1 MARATAAR
9 AVAPADGR
17 RETEQRFLDA
27 AERLLVSV
35 GYAAITTRRL
45 AEEAGANAGLVHYYF
60 GSMEEV
66 FFQVL
71 ERFTSRLMERQR
83 PLYQGPGSYLEKW
96 RAALSYLEP
105 DRRYQKIWWELQ
117 AMAWNRPEYR
127 PRVARVL
134 EAWSGAM
141 RGAVAGAL
149 ERYDLTGGPLSADD
163 WVTLI
168 CTFNEGMILERLAG
182 ITRGHDA
189 LLGAIDRW
197 LESKE
202 RAAKGGRG
210 GQGGQGGRDGKGG
223 KSGRRGG
230 RARA

>member
-45 AEEAGANAGLVHYYF
+45 ADEAGANAGLVHYYF

-71 ERFTSRLMERQR
+71 ERFTDRLMERQR
-83 PLYQGPGSYLEKW
+83 ALYQGPGTYLDKW
-96 RAALSYLEP
+96 RAAMSYLEP

-134 EAWSGAM
+134 EAWKEAM

-189 LLGAIDRW
+189 LLAAIDRW

-202 RAAKGGRG
+202 RAAERGEGGR
-210 GQGGQGGRDGKGG
+210 GG

>member
-1 MARATAAR
+1 LARATAAR

-83 PLYQGPGSYLEKW
+83 PLYQGPGTYLEKW
-96 RAALSYLEP
+96 RAAMSYLES
-105 DRRYQKIWWELQ
+105 DRPYQKVWWELQ

-149 ERYDLTGGPLSADD
+149 ERYHLTDGPLSADD

-168 CTFNEGMILERLAG
+168 LTLNEGLILERLAG
-182 ITRGHDA
+182 ITRGHDQ
-189 LLGAIDRW
+189 LLAAIDRW

-202 RAAKGGRG
+202 RAATGGQDGKGGRG
-210 GQGGQGGRDGKGG
+210 GKGG